1 MNVTW
6 VHATA
11 LALATA
17 LLAACT
23 STPSAAAL
31 RVVRATGGRQ
41 CEGGGLAVD
50 AMRRQLEAAGVRVLN
65 AQCATDGRMR
75 PAMCGAPDGRLGV
88 FEIAAAGQA
97 AAAAQG
103 FQPLAEDAGVR
114 VVPCP

>member
-1 MNVTW
+1 MNATW
-6 VHATA
+6 ASTA
-11 LALATA
+11 AIALGAA

-31 RVVRATGGRQ
+31 RVVRATGGHQ
-41 CEGGGLAVD
+41 CEGGGLTVD
-50 AMRRQLEAAGVRVLN
+50 AMRRQLEDAGVRVRS

-88 FEIAAAGQA
+88 FEIDAASQA
-97 AAAAQG
+97 AAAALG
-103 FQPLAEDAGVR
+103 FQPLAEGSDVR